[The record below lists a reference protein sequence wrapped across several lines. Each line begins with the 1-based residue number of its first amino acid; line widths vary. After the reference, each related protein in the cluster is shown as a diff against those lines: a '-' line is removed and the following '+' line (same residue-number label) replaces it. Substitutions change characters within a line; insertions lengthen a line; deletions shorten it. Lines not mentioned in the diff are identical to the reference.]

1 MLCLLLSSLKG
12 TEGKRERERGWNA
25 REMEVTNQRDGDG
38 EGEEALLLL
47 GPPHCSLPP
56 SLRYTKDKRII
67 IRKEEEEGGGGIEG
81 EGGGGGGTTTKR

>member
-1 MLCLLLSSLKG
+1 
-12 TEGKRERERGWNA
+12 
-25 REMEVTNQRDGDG
+25 MEVTNQRDGDG

-67 IRKEEEEGGGGIEG
+67 IRKVEEEEEGGGGGGGIEG
-81 EGGGGGGTTTKR
+81 GGGGGGTTKR